1 MGEVKQISIKNPT
14 YYFYNDMINLK
25 NFESNLLKIDK
36 KHYKG
41 IDIYYIG
48 YITIKKIGDCENIHS
63 VNPLYLLVNH
73 ASGYIEEKNG
83 NKYLIFDDSVNENK
97 ALLKKY
103 ADVWDGIK
111 NEIKAINGGEENNYG
126 KDYMKIKFNSDDD
139 LSLNKPLKFHA
150 VTITIRSIFE
160 EGGKVYPQVF
170 LDNALYE
177 SYISCNTKKI
187 VSQKEL
193 AIIKQ
198 VHQKNVCF
206 VIIGILK
213 MLDLNLNCMF
223 VTNVTMY

>member
-1 MGEVKQISIKNPT
+1 MGKVKQIEIKNRT

-63 VNPLYLLVNH
+63 VNPLYLLINQ

-103 ADVWDGIK
+103 ADVSDGSK
-111 NEIKAINGGEENNYG
+111 NNIKAINGGEDNNYG
-126 KDYMKIKFNSDDD
+126 KDYMKIKFNFDNNLPLDE
-139 LSLNKPLKFHA
+139 LLKFHYNNYQ
-150 VTITIRSIFE
+150 I
-160 EGGKVYPQVF
+160 
-170 LDNALYE
+170 
-177 SYISCNTKKI
+177 
-187 VSQKEL
+187 
-193 AIIKQ
+193 
-198 VHQKNVCF
+198 CF
-206 VIIGILK
+206 
-213 MLDLNLNCMF
+213 
-223 VTNVTMY
+223 